1 MMLRRKFRL
10 VALIGLAACLLAAM
24 PALYLLYSGLI
35 AERVRLAGGL
45 VDSARAVMSDYERA
59 AVDGDLIR
67 TEAKTRAQTALRGLA
82 GGPFQLMLFPDGAL
96 PPGWPGQGRSVAASG
111 LFEPWGWMVAVSA
124 NTADLRHDFAAE
136 AAAFFLF
143 LAVLLAAAWPL
154 SAFVSDQLVG
164 PLEDLAARMGR
175 MTRGDIAKPVPGQER
190 GDEFGVMARALEHFR
205 RNAAAIL
212 DRDERLSGIMN
223 NVGEAIA
230 VISEAGVVEDHN
242 PAAERLFG
250 RTGTALTG
258 QVFSVLFTAADQG
271 RVLEALAA
279 QRGGAAD
286 GDGLQ
291 ADNTGPRPA
300 TRMEALGIDADGHPG
315 QRREVSLAVTR
326 LDVQGRRSFICVLA
340 DMTDRLRHE
349 RELLRLATR
358 DRLTGLPNR
367 ALVGSLVDAAVER
380 SRRNGRRFALLCLD
394 LSRFKLIT
402 DTLGH
407 EAGDILLQEV
417 AHRIQGAVRT
427 SDTVGRIGTDDFAIL
442 LDEVADGDEAGQVA
456 GRILAAFETPLA
468 LLGTEHYVRPSL
480 GIALYPEHADTGA
493 DLMRAADTA
502 LYAAKRQGGRRTA
515 FFQRAMADQARRHL
529 ALDRDLRSALVGR
542 QFQLHYQPKVSLLDH
557 ALQGFEALLRWDK
570 PEHGMV
576 SPGDF
581 IPVAEET
588 GFIVPLGD
596 WVLDEAC
603 RQQRQWLDAGADP
616 LPVAVNISPRHLRQ
630 RTAAEFLAVL
640 ERHGLPPGLIELEI
654 TEGAVMQDMDHAL
667 AVLEALKT
675 AGVRVAVDDF
685 GTGHSSLS
693 YLKRLPVT
701 TLKIDRSFINGIPH
715 GREDA
720 GIVSTIIA
728 MADMLGLEV
737 VAEGVERPEQAH
749 FLRHHN
755 CPMVQ
760 GWLTGR
766 PVPAAQ
772 AEALLAARARQR
784 A

>member
-1 MMLRRKFRL
+1 MMLRRKFRW
-10 VALIGLAACLLAAM
+10 VTLIGLAGCLLAAA

-67 TEAKTRAQTALRGLA
+67 SEAKIRAQAALRGLA
-82 GGPFQLMLFPDGAL
+82 GGPFQLVLFPDGTL
-96 PPGWPGQGRSVAASG
+96 PAGWPEQGRSIAATG

-136 AAAFFLF
+136 AAAFVLF
-143 LAVLLAAAWPL
+143 LAVLLVAAWPL

-164 PLEDLAARMGR
+164 PLENLAERMGR
-175 MTRGDIAKPVPGQER
+175 MARGDIAEPVPEQER
-190 GDEFGVMARALEHFR
+190 TDEFGTMARALEHFR

-212 DRDERLSGIMN
+212 ERDERLSGIMD
-223 NVGEAIA
+223 NVGEAI
-230 VISEAGVVEDHN
+230 VVVSENGVVEDHN
-242 PAAERLFG
+242 PAAEHLFG
-250 RTGTALTG
+250 CDGAALTG
-258 QVFSVLFTAADQG
+258 QVFSTLFADADQG
-271 RVLEALAA
+271 RVLEALVA
-279 QRGGAAD
+279 QRAPQTAEGGE
-286 GDGLQ
+286 
-291 ADNTGPRPA
+291 RSA
-300 TRMEALGIDADGHPG
+300 TRMEALGIAAGPSPGSADT
-315 QRREVSLAVTR
+315 RREVSLAVTR
-326 LDVQGRRSFICVLA
+326 LEVHGRRSFICVLA
-340 DMTDRLRHE
+340 DMTDRLRYE

-380 SRRNGRRFALLCLD
+380 ARRSGRRFALLCLD

-417 AHRIQGAVRT
+417 ARRIQGAVRAA
-427 SDTVGRIGTDDFAIL
+427 DTVGRIGTDDFAIL
-442 LDEVADGDEAGQVA
+442 LDEVADADEAAQVA
-456 GRILAAFETPLA
+456 ARILAAFETPVA
-468 LLGTEHYVRPSL
+468 LLGTEHYVRPSV
-480 GIALYPEHADTGA
+480 GIALYPEHADAGA
-493 DLMRAADTA
+493 DLLRAADTA
-502 LYAAKRQGGRRTA
+502 LYAAKRQGGRRHA

-529 ALDRDLRSALVGR
+529 ALDRDLRSALVR
-542 QFQLHYQPKVSLLDH
+542 RHFQLHYQPKVLLSDRS
-557 ALQGFEALLRWDK
+557 LQGFEALLRWNRPD
-570 PEHGMV
+570 HGMV
-576 SPGDF
+576 PPGDF

-603 RQQRQWLDAGADP
+603 RQQREWLDAGLDP

-630 RTAAEFLAVL
+630 RSAADFLGIL
-640 ERHGLPPGLIELEI
+640 ERHRLPTSLIELEI

-667 AVLEALKT
+667 AVLGALKA

-693 YLKRLPVT
+693 YLKRLPIT
-701 TLKIDRSFINGIPH
+701 TLKIDRSFINGVPH
-715 GREDA
+715 EREDA
-720 GIVSTIIA
+720 GIVATIIA

-737 VAEGVERPEQAH
+737 VAEGVEHPEQAH
-749 FLRHHN
+749 FLGHHD
-755 CPMVQ
+755 CLMVQ

-766 PVPAAQ
+766 PVPAEQ
-772 AEALLAARARQR
+772 VTALLASRENRSA
-784 A
+784 

>member
-1 MMLRRKFRL
+1 MMLRRKFRW
-10 VALIGLAACLLAAM
+10 VALLGLGVCLLAAV

-45 VDSARAVMSDYERA
+45 VDSARAVMGDYEHA

-67 TEAKTRAQTALRGLA
+67 TEAKARAQAALRGLA
-82 GGPFQLMLFPDGAL
+82 GGPFQLALFPDGTL
-96 PPGWPGQGRSVAASG
+96 PAGWPGKGRSVAAVG

-124 NTADLRHDFAAE
+124 DTADLRHDFTAE
-136 AAAFFLF
+136 AAAFVLF

-164 PLEDLAARMGR
+164 PLENLAARMGR
-175 MTRGDIAKPVPGQER
+175 MAGGDIAEPVPGQGR
-190 GDEFGVMARALEHFR
+190 ADEFGAMARALEHFR

-212 DRDERLSGIMN
+212 EHDERLSGIMD
-223 NVGEAIA
+223 NVGEAI
-230 VISEAGVVEDHN
+230 VVVSENGVVEDHN
-242 PAAERLFG
+242 PAAEHLFG
-250 RTGTALTG
+250 CDGVALTG
-258 QVFSVLFTAADQG
+258 QVFSGLFTDADQG
-271 RVLEALAA
+271 RVLEALVA
-279 QRGGAAD
+279 QRTSPTAEDGG
-286 GDGLQ
+286 G
-291 ADNTGPRPA
+291 RSA
-300 TRMEALGIDADGHPG
+300 TRMEALGIAAGPSPGHAEV
-315 QRREVSLAVTR
+315 RREVSLAVTR
-326 LDVQGRRSFICVLA
+326 LEVHGRRSFICVLA
-340 DMTDRLRHE
+340 DMTGRLRYE

-380 SRRNGRRFALLCLD
+380 ARRSGRRFALLFLD

-417 AHRIQGAVRT
+417 ARRIQGAVRAA
-427 SDTVGRIGTDDFAIL
+427 DTVGRIGTDDFAIL
-442 LDEVADGDEAGQVA
+442 LDEVADGDEAAEVA
-456 GRILAAFETPLA
+456 TRILAAFETPVA
-468 LLGTEHYVRPSL
+468 LLGTEHYVRPSV
-480 GIALYPEHADTGA
+480 GIALYPEHADAGA
-493 DLMRAADTA
+493 DLLRAADTA
-502 LYAAKRQGGRRTA
+502 LYAAKRQGGRRHA

-529 ALDRDLRSALVGR
+529 ALDRDLRSALVR
-542 QFQLHYQPKVSLLDH
+542 QHFQLHYQPKVLLADRS
-557 ALQGFEALLRWDK
+557 LQGFEALLRWNRPD
-570 PEHGMV
+570 HGMV
-576 SPGDF
+576 PPGDF

-603 RQQRQWLDAGADP
+603 RQQRRWQDAGLDP

-630 RTAAEFLAVL
+630 RSAADFLAIL
-640 ERHGLPPGLIELEI
+640 ERHRLPTSLIELEI

-667 AVLEALKT
+667 AVLGALKA

-693 YLKRLPVT
+693 YLKRLPIT

-715 GREDA
+715 EREDA
-720 GIVSTIIA
+720 GIVATIIA
-728 MADMLGLEV
+728 MAEMLGLEV
-737 VAEGVERPEQAH
+737 VAEGVEHPEQAH
-749 FLRHHN
+749 FLNHHA
-755 CPMVQ
+755 CLMVQ

-766 PVPAAQ
+766 PVPAEQ
-772 AEALLAARARQR
+772 AAALLADREHRTS
-784 A
+784 